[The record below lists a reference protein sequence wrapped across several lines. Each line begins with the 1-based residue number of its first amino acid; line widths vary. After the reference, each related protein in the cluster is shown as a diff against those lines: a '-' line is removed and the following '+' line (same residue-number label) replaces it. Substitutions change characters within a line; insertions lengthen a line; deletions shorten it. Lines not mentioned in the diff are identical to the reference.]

1 MRIPKQCHLW
11 QQDPLTSDDLSQP
24 GIFEPLKTYEDDSH
38 LIRDL
43 RRCTQCGQ
51 LYFYEFYE
59 VIDWVNGNDPQYSTY
74 LPVESIEEADELARQ
89 SVFDILD
96 HYPRLQSDWP
106 AEAELPKVYW
116 IGRDSEAEEEER
128 S

>member
-1 MRIPKQCHLW
+1 
-11 QQDPLTSDDLSQP
+11 
-24 GIFEPLKTYEDDSH
+24 
-38 LIRDL
+38 
-43 RRCTQCGQ
+43 

-59 VIDWVNGNDPQYSTY
+59 VIDWMNGNDPQYRSY
-74 LPVESIEEADELARQ
+74 LPVDSIEEADELARL

-106 AEAELPKVYW
+106 TAAEHPRVFW
-116 IGRDSEAEEEER
+116 IRRGEAG